1 MKQDYL
7 QMRVFEVAPEVYV
20 TGQLFETDL
29 TLIAAQNVKSIMDN
43 RPADE
48 AAEPP
53 RSTELAKVAAD
64 LGMTFVHFP
73 VEPGTISDEDAAAY
87 AKACEK
93 LERPLVIFGRTASRS
108 IRIWEQAESLQAG

>member
-7 QMRVFEVAPEVYV
+7 QMRVFELATEVYV

-29 TLIAAQNVKSIMDN
+29 KLIAAQNVRSIMDN
-43 RPADE
+43 RAADE

-53 RSTELAKVAAD
+53 RSADLAKAAEE

-73 VEPGTISDEDAAAY
+73 VEPGPVSEEAAEAY
-87 AKACEK
+87 AKVCEK
-93 LERPLVIFGRTASRS
+93 LERPLLIFGRTASRS
-108 IRIWEQAESLQAG
+108 IKIWEMTEP